1 MLLDFASTVLQV
13 SDTKYNDTDMS
24 LLPRVS
30 YEFPNGFNTDFGEER
45 FRLPEILFE
54 PSIIKVFLD

>member
-45 FRLPEILFE
+45 FRIPEILFE